1 MFRTRVTDLFG
12 IKYPIVQGG
21 MQWVATAALAS
32 AVSNAGGLGIISTL
46 IYKTPESFTAE
57 LRKMKQLTD
66 KPFGVNM
73 TFLPTLSPVNYNDY
87 VDIIIG
93 EGVKIMETAGRNP
106 EPYIGRLKAAG
117 IKIIHKCTAIRFA
130 KTAEKTGCD
139 VISIDGFECAGHP
152 GEEDITSLILTP
164 LAADSIKIPFIASGG
179 YCDARGFV
187 AALALGA
194 DGVNMGTRFM
204 ATKEAPIH
212 PKIKE
217 WMLQLTE
224 RDTTLVLRSQRN
236 SERVINNSVAQK
248 VVEMEKHGAVMEEL
262 SPLVSG
268 QRGKELMDTGDNERG
283 LLIAGE
289 NIGLIH
295 DIPTVKEFIDRT
307 IKEAAEIIQGRLT
320 RLATD

>member
-1 MFRTRVTDLFG
+1 MFKTRVTELFG

-21 MQWVATAALAS
+21 MQWVATAELAS

-57 LRKMKQLTD
+57 LRKMKDLTD

-73 TFLPTLSPVNYNDY
+73 TFLPTLSPVNYDDY
-87 VDIIIG
+87 VDIIIK

-106 EPYIGRLKAAG
+106 EPYIGRLKEAG

-130 KTAEKTGCD
+130 KTAEKIGCD

-164 LAADSIKIPFIASGG
+164 LAAESIKIPFIASGG
-179 YCDARGFV
+179 YCDARGLV

-204 ATKEAPIH
+204 ATREAPIH
-212 PKIKE
+212 PKIKD

-248 VVEMEKHGAVMEEL
+248 VVEMEKHGAGMDEL
-262 SPLVSG
+262 GPLVSG
-268 QRGKELMDTGDNERG
+268 QRGKELMDTGDTEKG
-283 LLIAGE
+283 LLIAGQ

-307 IKEAAEIIQGRLT
+307 IEEAKEIIQGKLT
-320 RLATD
+320 GLIKD

>member
-32 AVSNAGGLGIISTL
+32 AVSNAGGLGIISAL

-57 LRKMKQLTD
+57 LKKMKQLTD

-73 TFLPTLSPVNYNDY
+73 TFLPTLSPVNYDDY

-130 KTAEKTGCD
+130 KTAEKIGCD

-217 WMLQLTE
+217 WILQLTE

-268 QRGKELMDTGDNERG
+268 QLGKELMDTGDNERG

>member
-1 MFRTRVTDLFG
+1 MFKTRVTELFG

-21 MQWVATAALAS
+21 MQWVATAELAS

-57 LRKMKQLTD
+57 LRKMKDLTD

-73 TFLPTLSPVNYNDY
+73 TFLPTLSPVNYDDY
-87 VDIIIG
+87 VDIIIK

-106 EPYIGRLKAAG
+106 EPYIGRLKEAG

-130 KTAEKTGCD
+130 KTAEKIGCD

-164 LAADSIKIPFIASGG
+164 LAAESIKIPFIASGG
-179 YCDARGFV
+179 YCDARGLV

-204 ATKEAPIH
+204 ATREAPIH
-212 PKIKE
+212 PKIKD

-248 VVEMEKHGAVMEEL
+248 VVEMEKQGAGMDEL
-262 SPLVSG
+262 GPLVSG
-268 QRGKELMDTGDNERG
+268 QRGKELMDTGDTEKG
-283 LLIAGE
+283 LLIAGQ

-307 IKEAAEIIQGRLT
+307 IEEAKEIIQGKLT
-320 RLATD
+320 GLIKD

>member
-1 MFRTRVTDLFG
+1 MFKTRVTELFG

-21 MQWVATAALAS
+21 MQWVATAELAS
-32 AVSNAGGLGIISTL
+32 AVSNAGGLGIISAL

-57 LRKMKQLTD
+57 LHRMKDLTD

-73 TFLPTLSPVNYNDY
+73 TFLPTLSPVNYDDY
-87 VDIIIG
+87 VDIIIK

-106 EPYIGRLKAAG
+106 EPYIGRLKEAG
-117 IKIIHKCTAIRFA
+117 IRIIHKCTAIRFA
-130 KTAEKTGCD
+130 KTAEKIGCD

-164 LAADSIKIPFIASGG
+164 LAAESIKIPFIASGG

-204 ATKEAPIH
+204 ATKEAPVH
-212 PKIKE
+212 PRVKE

-248 VVEMEKHGAVMEEL
+248 VVEMEKHGAIMEEL
-262 SPLVSG
+262 APLVSG
-268 QRGKELMDTGDNERG
+268 QRGKELMDTGDTEKG
-283 LLIAGE
+283 LLIAGQ

-307 IKEAAEIIQGRLT
+307 IKEAKEIIQGKLT
-320 RLATD
+320 GLVKD

>member
-73 TFLPTLSPVNYNDY
+73 TFLPTLSPVNYDDY

>member
-1 MFRTRVTDLFG
+1 MFKTRVTELFG

-21 MQWVATAALAS
+21 MQWVATAELAS
-32 AVSNAGGLGIISTL
+32 AVSNAGGLGIISAL

-57 LRKMKQLTD
+57 LHRMKDLTD

-73 TFLPTLSPVNYNDY
+73 TFLPTLSPVNYDDY
-87 VDIIIG
+87 VDIIIK

-106 EPYIGRLKAAG
+106 EPYIGRLKEAG
-117 IKIIHKCTAIRFA
+117 IRIIHKCTAIRFA
-130 KTAEKTGCD
+130 KTAEKIGCD

-164 LAADSIKIPFIASGG
+164 LAAESIKIPFIASGG

-204 ATKEAPIH
+204 ATKEAPVH
-212 PKIKE
+212 PRVKE

-236 SERVINNSVAQK
+236 SERVINNSVAQN
-248 VVEMEKHGAVMEEL
+248 VVEMEKHGAGMGEL
-262 SPLVSG
+262 GPLVSG
-268 QRGKELMDTGDNERG
+268 QRGKELMDTGDTEKG
-283 LLIAGE
+283 LLIAGQ

-307 IKEAAEIIQGRLT
+307 IKEAKEIIQGKLT
-320 RLATD
+320 GLVKD

>member
-1 MFRTRVTDLFG
+1 MFKTRVTQLFG

-21 MQWVATAALAS
+21 MQWVATAELAS

-57 LRKMKQLTD
+57 LRKMKDLTD

-73 TFLPTLSPVNYNDY
+73 TFLPTLSPVNYDDY
-87 VDIIIG
+87 VDIIIK

-106 EPYIGRLKAAG
+106 EPYIGRLKEAG

-130 KTAEKTGCD
+130 KTAEKIGCD

-204 ATKEAPIH
+204 ATREAPIH
-212 PKIKE
+212 PKIKD

-248 VVEMEKHGAVMEEL
+248 VVEMEKHGAGMEEL
-262 SPLVSG
+262 APLVSG
-268 QRGKELMDTGDNERG
+268 QRGKELMDTGDAERG
-283 LLIAGE
+283 LLIAGQ

-307 IKEAAEIIQGRLT
+307 IKEAVDIIQDKLT
-320 RLATD
+320 GLVND

>member
-1 MFRTRVTDLFG
+1 MFKTRVTELFG

-21 MQWVATAALAS
+21 MQWVATAELAS

-57 LRKMKQLTD
+57 LRKMKDLTD

-73 TFLPTLSPVNYNDY
+73 TFLPTLSPVNYDDY
-87 VDIIIG
+87 VDIIIK

-106 EPYIGRLKAAG
+106 EPYIGRLKEAG

-130 KTAEKTGCD
+130 KTAEKIGCD

-152 GEEDITSLILTP
+152 GEEDITSLILTS
-164 LAADSIKIPFIASGG
+164 LAAESIKIPFIASGG
-179 YCDARGFV
+179 YCDARGLV

-204 ATKEAPIH
+204 ATREAPIH
-212 PKIKE
+212 PKIKD

-248 VVEMEKHGAVMEEL
+248 VVEMEKHGAGMDEL
-262 SPLVSG
+262 GPLVSG
-268 QRGKELMDTGDNERG
+268 QRGKELMDTGDTEKG
-283 LLIAGE
+283 LLIAGQ

-307 IKEAAEIIQGRLT
+307 IEEAKEIIQGKLT
-320 RLATD
+320 GLIKD

>member
-1 MFRTRVTDLFG
+1 MFKTRLTELFG

-21 MQWVATAALAS
+21 MQWVATAELAA
-32 AVSNAGGLGIISTL
+32 AVSNAGGLGIISAL

-73 TFLPTLSPVNYNDY
+73 TFLPTLSPVNYDDY

-106 EPYIGRLKAAG
+106 EPYIGRLKQAG

-130 KTAEKTGCD
+130 RTAEKIGCD

-164 LAADSIKIPFIASGG
+164 LAADNIKIPFIASGG
-179 YCDARGFV
+179 FCDARGFV

-204 ATKEAPIH
+204 VTKEAPIH
-212 PKIKE
+212 PKAKE
-217 WMLQLTE
+217 WLLSLSE

-236 SERVINNSVAQK
+236 SERVIKNAIASK
-248 VVEMEKHGAVMEEL
+248 VVEMEKQGAGIEQLAPLISGEKGREL
-262 SPLVSG
+262 F
-268 QRGKELMDTGDNERG
+268 ETGDIERG

-295 DIPTVKEFIDRT
+295 DIPTVKELIDR
-307 IKEAAEIIQGRLT
+307 IISEAAQIIKGRLAK
-320 RLATD
+320 LASD

>member
-1 MFRTRVTDLFG
+1 MFKTRVTELFG

-21 MQWVATAALAS
+21 MQWVATAELAS

-57 LRKMKQLTD
+57 LRKMKDLTD

-73 TFLPTLSPVNYNDY
+73 TFLPTLSPVNYDDY
-87 VDIIIG
+87 VDIIIK

-106 EPYIGRLKAAG
+106 EPYIGRLKEAG

-130 KTAEKTGCD
+130 KTAEKIGCD

-204 ATKEAPIH
+204 ATREAPIH
-212 PKIKE
+212 PKIKD

-236 SERVINNSVAQK
+236 SERVINNSVAHK
-248 VVEMEKHGAVMEEL
+248 VVEMEKHGAGMEEL
-262 SPLVSG
+262 APLVSG
-268 QRGKELMDTGDNERG
+268 QRGKELMDTGDTEKG
-283 LLIAGE
+283 LLIAGQ

-307 IKEAAEIIQGRLT
+307 IKEAVNIIQGKLT
-320 RLATD
+320 GLVND